1 MWFAKKVT
9 VFKRKD
15 RETWQKIKDV
25 LKGAGMNGVKA
36 GHYSAETLCACGC
49 GMRLDPRNFGANGHI
64 DRDVYFV
71 DVRQEDE
78 ERAKTILAEN
88 GISAAVDA
96 DPVGKLG
103 RML

>member
-1 MWFAKKVT
+1 MWFSKKT
-9 VFKRKD
+9 TIFKRKD
-15 RETWQKIKDV
+15 RETWQRIRDV
-25 LKGAGMNGVKA
+25 LKSSGIKGVRS
-36 GHYSAETLCACGC
+36 GHYSADSLCACGC
-49 GMRLDPRNFGANGHI
+49 GPKLDPRNFGAGGYI
-64 DRDVYFV
+64 DRDIYYV

-88 GISAAVDA
+88 GINAAVDA

>member
-15 RETWQKIKDV
+15 KDTCQRIREV
-25 LKGAGMNGVKA
+25 LKLEGFKGVRA
-36 GHYSAETLCACGC
+36 GHYSTETLCACGC
-49 GMRLDPRNFGANGHI
+49 GMKLDPRNFGAGGHI
-64 DRDVYFV
+64 DRDIYYV

-78 ERAKTILAEN
+78 ERAKSILASK
-88 GISAAVDA
+88 GIDAVVDA